1 MSECPQQEL
10 ASIRLIQP
18 TFHSAGYAPC
28 PDRHFCCP
36 SGNYCFSDVNN
47 APECW
52 QDMYYTFY
60 YSYSWSYSFGIRWF
74 TTTSTYY
81 LNGPT
86 VLAISTPPPPSTA
99 PRTGATEPSPWPSST
114 FTVALS
120 TETSAA
126 SAGSA
131 RRRSVAVF
139 SGATAS
145 LARGCGGRMD
155 GTCVAGCDCRGVY
168 CHVM

>member
-28 PDRHFCCP
+28 PDRRFCCP
-36 SGNYCFSDVNN
+36 SGNYCFYDVNN

-52 QDMYYTFY
+52 QGMYYTFY

-99 PRTGATEPSPWPSST
+99 PRTGATEPSPSPSST

-131 RRRSVAVF
+131 RRRLVWRC
-139 SGATAS
+139 S
-145 LARGCGGRMD
+145 LGRPRVWREVV
-155 GTCVAGCDCRGVY
+155 VAGWTGLALLAAIVVAFT
-168 CHVM
+168 VM